1 MAWHQLAGTCSNG
14 PCPTFWQDD
23 ETGRVKV
30 QGDKA
35 DPVTPMPAHEGIV
48 EFSPEDW
55 RALLEQLPREL
66 LEDLIAAKA
75 R

>member
-1 MAWHQLAGTCSNG
+1 MAWRLLAGTCSNG

-23 ETGRVKV
+23 ETGRIKV
-30 QGDKA
+30 QGDLTT
-35 DPVTPMPAHEGIV
+35 PVTPMPAHEGIV

-66 LEDLIAAKA
+66 LEDLLAAKA
-75 R
+75 Q

>member
-1 MAWHQLAGTCSNG
+1 MAYRLLAGTCSNG

-30 QGDKA
+30 QGDKT
-35 DPVTPMPAHEGIV
+35 DPVQPMPAHEGIV

-55 RALLEQLPREL
+55 RTLLEQLPKEL
-66 LEDLIAAKA
+66 LEDLLAAKA
-75 R
+75 Q